1 MVFLWES
8 LTFFLLF
15 YVFLTPPPQKTQR
28 KSTRISSVFT
38 NLELKMH
45 TRNIRT
51 HIYTRTNFQ
60 AHFDRDTEDMCA
72 RVITKLSLI
81 FCFSGVFFST
91 HEREKEKKAT
101 TFFQQRKRK
110 KEQPLFSFF
119 CSCCSFWSFC
129 RLFVRLSTLFSPSSS
144 SSFLFLILPLFG
156 FLRRGVV
163 ARRLRRRN
171 TFPSRVS
178 IAVRCSREK
187 RRFLEREK
195 SAQGKR
201 SYILKR

>member
-1 MVFLWES
+1 M
-8 LTFFLLF
+8 
-15 YVFLTPPPQKTQR
+15 
-28 KSTRISSVFT
+28 
-38 NLELKMH
+38 
-45 TRNIRT
+45 
-51 HIYTRTNFQ
+51 NFQ
-60 AHFDRDTEDMCA
+60 ERFDRDAEDMCA

-119 CSCCSFWSFC
+119 FVRVVLFG
-129 RLFVRLSTLFSPSSS
+129 LFVGCLFDSRHFFSPSSS

>member
-1 MVFLWES
+1 
-8 LTFFLLF
+8 
-15 YVFLTPPPQKTQR
+15 
-28 KSTRISSVFT
+28 
-38 NLELKMH
+38 
-45 TRNIRT
+45 
-51 HIYTRTNFQ
+51 
-60 AHFDRDTEDMCA
+60 MCA
-72 RVITKLSLI
+72 SDHKTLSYFLFFGCI
-81 FCFSGVFFST
+81 FFNARER
-91 HEREKEKKAT
+91 EREKSNHLFSTKKEKKRAAT
-101 TFFQQRKRK
+101 FLFFFVRVV
-110 KEQPLFSFF
+110 LFG
-119 CSCCSFWSFC
+119 
-129 RLFVRLSTLFSPSSS
+129 LFVGCLFDSRHFFSPSSS

>member
-1 MVFLWES
+1 M
-8 LTFFLLF
+8 
-15 YVFLTPPPQKTQR
+15 
-28 KSTRISSVFT
+28 
-38 NLELKMH
+38 
-45 TRNIRT
+45 
-51 HIYTRTNFQ
+51 NFQ
-60 AHFDRDTEDMCA
+60 ERFDRDAEDMCA

-119 CSCCSFWSFC
+119 CTRCSFWSFC
-129 RLFVRLSTLFSPSSS
+129 RLFVRLSTLFFP
-144 SSFLFLILPLFG
+144 FLFLILPL
-156 FLRRGVV
+156 RIPSTVVVVVVV

-201 SYILKR
+201 NYILKR